1 MGAGAGAAGMPS
13 MMPPTMAGG
22 PIVMARNFAVMTGV
36 NAGISAYLKQKRGVE
51 DVQGTMI
58 ASFGSGAA
66 FAVVSKLGLPPG
78 TMAPPMPGM
87 PPAPIVITAT
97 SLLTDALTT
106 GAVFAGLQASNILLI
121 NAVFRVSVA
130 GLNTR
135 SPPAEQG
142 AGASCTA
149 GSHYIM

>member
-87 PPAPIVITAT
+87 PPRPHRHHRHVAAHRRAHHRSSVRGAAGEQYIAYQCCI
-97 SLLTDALTT
+97 SCISGRLKHAL
-106 GAVFAGLQASNILLI
+106 AAG
-121 NAVFRVSVA
+121 
-130 GLNTR
+130 
-135 SPPAEQG
+135 
-142 AGASCTA
+142 
-149 GSHYIM
+149 